1 MDPTTILLT
10 LAVVFGL
17 YMAWAIGAND
27 VANAMATSVGSG
39 AISVKQA
46 ILIAGIFEFM
56 GAFLAGGEVT
66 STIRKG
72 IIDVAPL
79 AGDPNVLVCG
89 MLAALL
95 AAAVWLTVASRCGWP
110 VSTTHSIVG
119 AIVGFAVVAIGI
131 EAVHL
136 GTLGAIAASWV
147 ISPVL
152 AGTVSFILIVSV
164 QRLIFDRE
172 NPERYARRYVPM
184 YIFLT
189 VLVISLVTFVKG
201 LKHVG
206 FELSQTEAFGYSFV
220 FALLV
225 MVIGIFR
232 VRRLEKASEAAVEA
246 FHYVDVERIFSVL
259 TVITACAMAF
269 AHGSNDVANAI
280 GPLAAVITTV
290 STGEVFQE
298 ATVSPY
304 ILLAGGVGIVLGLAT
319 YGYRVMATVGTRI
332 TELTPSR
339 GFAAG
344 LAAASVVVLASGL
357 LKNFPGI
364 DGEWPRY
371 RAGVDWLLR
380 PVTSHQ
386 VRCVRNHDGRFRV
399 QLRQWHDKRPDRDR
413 S

>member
-27 VANAMATSVGSG
+27 VANAMATSVGSR
-39 AISVKQA
+39 AITVKQA

-79 AGDPNVLVCG
+79 ASDPNILVCG

-95 AAAVWLTVASRCGWP
+95 AAAVWLTVASRFGWP

-152 AGTVSFILIVSV
+152 AGTVSFILVISV
-164 QRLIFDRE
+164 QRLIFDRD
-172 NPERYARRYVPM
+172 NPERHARLYVPV

-189 VLVISLVTFVKG
+189 VFVISLVTF
-201 LKHVG
+201 LK
-206 FELSQTEAFGYSFV
+206 
-220 FALLV
+220 
-225 MVIGIFR
+225 
-232 VRRLEKASEAAVEA
+232 
-246 FHYVDVERIFSVL
+246 
-259 TVITACAMAF
+259 
-269 AHGSNDVANAI
+269 
-280 GPLAAVITTV
+280 
-290 STGEVFQE
+290 
-298 ATVSPY
+298 
-304 ILLAGGVGIVLGLAT
+304 
-319 YGYRVMATVGTRI
+319 
-332 TELTPSR
+332 
-339 GFAAG
+339 
-344 LAAASVVVLASGL
+344 
-357 LKNFPGI
+357 
-364 DGEWPRY
+364 
-371 RAGVDWLLR
+371 
-380 PVTSHQ
+380 
-386 VRCVRNHDGRFRV
+386 
-399 QLRQWHDKRPDRDR
+399 
-413 S
+413 

>member
-27 VANAMATSVGSG
+27 VANAMATSVGSR
-39 AISVKQA
+39 AITVKQA

-79 AGDPNVLVCG
+79 ASDPNVLVCG

-95 AAAVWLTVASRCGWP
+95 AAAVWLTVASRFGWP

-152 AGTVSFILIVSV
+152 AGTVSFILVISV
-164 QRLIFDRE
+164 QRLIFDRD
-172 NPERYARRYVPM
+172 NPERHARLYVPV

-189 VLVISLVTFVKG
+189 VFVISLVTFLKG

-206 FELSQTEAFGYSFV
+206 FELSFPEAVGYSGT
-220 FALLV
+220 FAFAV
-225 MVIGIFR
+225 MLIGIVL
-232 VRRLEKASEAAVEA
+232 VRRLQKASVADVEA
-246 FHYVDVERIFSVL
+246 FHYVNVERIFSVL

-290 STGEVFQE
+290 NTGEVFQE
-298 ATVSPY
+298 ASVSPY

-319 YGYRVMATVGTRI
+319 YGYRVMATVGSRI
-332 TELTPSR
+332 TQS
-339 GFAAG
+339 
-344 LAAASVVVLASGL
+344 SG
-357 LKNFPGI
+357 
-364 DGEWPRY
+364 
-371 RAGVDWLLR
+371 
-380 PVTSHQ
+380 
-386 VRCVRNHDGRFRV
+386 
-399 QLRQWHDKRPDRDR
+399 
-413 S
+413 